1 MQVVGIRNMDLKLL
15 TFLAL
20 GSNEIL
26 GRALVGSSKNIPQEH
41 RAIFDDLLRSK
52 SATATAQWMSL
63 TDPTIP

>member
-1 MQVVGIRNMDLKLL
+1 MVGSRNADLKLL
-15 TFLAL
+15 TFLAT